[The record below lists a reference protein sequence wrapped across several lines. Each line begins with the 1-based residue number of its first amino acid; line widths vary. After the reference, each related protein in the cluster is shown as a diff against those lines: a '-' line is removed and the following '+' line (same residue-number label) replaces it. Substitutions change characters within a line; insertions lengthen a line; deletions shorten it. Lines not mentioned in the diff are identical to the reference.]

1 MAEGGL
7 MNMKYNIV
15 FMIIQLVA
23 GVIFIREGIT
33 GNGYL
38 AYIKI
43 ILGLTFFIMAYSR
56 YKNNT

>member
-1 MAEGGL
+1 
-7 MNMKYNIV
+7 MKYNIV